1 MKKISVII
9 PTLNE
14 EEGLREVLE
23 RMPWDELL
31 AESYSLEVI
40 VVDGGS
46 SDGTVG
52 VSEDYGVGL
61 LVVEGGKA
69 EAVRRGLEECSGE
82 YVFTIDGDGS
92 YPPEALVEMIGE
104 LEDGADMV
112 LGSRFLGEMD
122 DRAMNFKN
130 RVGNKIL
137 TWLANRLYGTD
148 VTDLCTGMRGFRRSE
163 VDVGELDGSGF
174 EIEASIHGSMA
185 GGELSEV
192 GIDYSERFGRS
203 KLRTWDGIKI
213 AWRLLADRF

>member
-14 EEGLREVLE
+14 VDGLRDVLE
-23 RMPWDELL
+23 RMPWDGLL
-31 AESYSLEVI
+31 DEGYSLEVI

-46 SDGTVG
+46 RDGTVEVAG
-52 VSEDYGVGL
+52 GYDVEL
-61 LVVEGGKA
+61 LVVDGGKA
-69 EAVRRGLEECSGE
+69 EAVRRGLEKCSGE

-92 YPPEALVEMIGE
+92 YPPEALVEMVKE
-104 LEDGADMV
+104 LEDGVDMV

-122 DRAMNFKN
+122 DGAMSFKN

-148 VTDLCTGMRGFRRSE
+148 VTDLCTGLRGFRRNE
-163 VDVGELDGSGF
+163 VGELAGRGF
-174 EIEASIHGSMA
+174 EIEASVHGSFA

-203 KLRTWDGIKI
+203 KLKTWDGVKI
-213 AWRLLADRF
+213 AWRLLAGRF